1 MDEQSDDEVEGIG
14 KIVKNIKK
22 KYDDDQENWKVMG
35 GTDKEGNHDL
45 IISQNPNAWWLK
57 SKSIDPYRSITFGK
71 ELRNIEDDIQSQMG
85 KKEFDPNDAF
95 HALFGM
101 SVPVEKDLITA
112 LGIQKVAPKEMSYL
126 KRNIE
131 DKNPSL
137 DKKLNSKVKKTW
149 KELYPD
155 RDNVYL

>member
-1 MDEQSDDEVEGIG
+1 
-14 KIVKNIKK
+14 
-22 KYDDDQENWKVMG
+22 
-35 GTDKEGNHDL
+35 
-45 IISQNPNAWWLK
+45 
-57 SKSIDPYRSITFGK
+57 
-71 ELRNIEDDIQSQMG
+71 
-85 KKEFDPNDAF
+85 
-95 HALFGM
+95 
-101 SVPVEKDLITA
+101 